1 MTVIHT
7 LSHRIAE
14 YLHQELNV
22 GDARKAIIA
31 YGLEILLGGMVKL
44 LSFLV
49 IPSVLGILPQ
59 TWAALLASAFF
70 RLPAGG
76 AHCTAYYRC
85 LVGTLVTFSLIGLLA
100 KMTAAYMPVNLLV
113 LIALGAAA
121 MAIILWVPADT
132 PAKPV
137 HGAHERRKA
146 RVWALAVL
154 AFYLYLWYR
163 HDIPQNLLLAG
174 SLGLL
179 SQVFTVTPAGYR
191 AMAKLDRFLTII
203 TLPFT
208 SRKEVTR

>member
-1 MTVIHT
+1 MIHT
-7 LSHRIAE
+7 LAHRIAE
-14 YLHQELNV
+14 YLNQELNV
-22 GDARKAIIA
+22 GDARKAVIA

-44 LSFLV
+44 LSFLA

-70 RLPAGG
+70 RLPSGG

-85 LVGTLVTFSLIGLLA
+85 LVGVLVTFSLIGLLS
-100 KMTAAYMPVNLLV
+100 KTTVSYMPVDLLA
-113 LIALGAAA
+113 LIALGAAVMVTA
-121 MAIILWVPADT
+121 LWAPAGT

-137 HGAHERRKA
+137 HGSRERRKA
-146 RVWALAVL
+146 RVWAIAVL

-163 HDIPQNLLLAG
+163 HDIPRDLLLAG

-179 SQVFTVTPAGYR
+179 SQAFTVSPAGYR
-191 AMAKLDRFLTII
+191 AMATLDRFLALI
-203 TLPFT
+203 PFPF